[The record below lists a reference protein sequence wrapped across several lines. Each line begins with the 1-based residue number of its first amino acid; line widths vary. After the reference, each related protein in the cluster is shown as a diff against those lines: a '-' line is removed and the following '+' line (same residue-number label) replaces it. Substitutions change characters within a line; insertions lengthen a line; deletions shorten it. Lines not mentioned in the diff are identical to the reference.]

1 MLLLLLLQWWWTGV
15 GLAMLLLLLLLL
27 RGWTGVGL
35 VSHGPR
41 GMMRMGG
48 MGRRHTHMLR
58 RRRDGTQGGSTTLC
72 CLLLPPGAAILSTLG
87 LGLATAWHGEGYV
100 AENLK
105 YVSTIEGQR

>member
-1 MLLLLLLQWWWTGV
+1 MLGSEISAIQKCLQAYADVVLMTS
-15 GLAMLLLLLLLL
+15 LQSA
-27 RGWTGVGL
+27 
-35 VSHGPR
+35 
-41 GMMRMGG
+41 
-48 MGRRHTHMLR
+48 GRRHTHVLR
-58 RRRDGTQGGSTTLC
+58 RRRDGTQGGSTLLC